1 MFFVNC
7 HMFGRYWNGEGCR
20 GAVSVSGREEVPSVE
35 SEFLQGDLLP
45 QWLQVKWQM
54 HESLLKREQEDIV
67 LMPSHFQ
74 FSYEN
79 SSPEKCQRAS
89 SSFPQVQQVQHLA
102 LSFVKGISALV

>member
-1 MFFVNC
+1 MVRVVGGQFLC
-7 HMFGRYWNGEGCR
+7 QAGRRYLLW
-20 GAVSVSGREEVPSVE
+20 SQ
-35 SEFLQGDLLP
+35 EFLQGDLLP